1 LKIGIA
7 ARHCE
12 VDVFYGRNNAY
23 TPPTQ
28 AKSTPSPMAAL
39 RGPQKQMQCIV
50 APKWHQLESSSMLLP
65 HYKSMKSIY
74 QTLNSLAE

>member
-1 LKIGIA
+1 MFSKEEIILYSS
-7 ARHCE
+7 HL
-12 VDVFYGRNNAY
+12 
-23 TPPTQ
+23 
-28 AKSTPSPMAAL
+28 AKSTPSPVAAL
-39 RGPQKQMQCIV
+39 RGPHKQMQCTV